1 MKFEGIKKR
10 QNSWATINL
19 LTFFSFPVLIQ
30 EYAIS
35 FTPYFPHLTGC
46 PSFTKTT
53 TKNQGFLQGNNTD
66 NWDAK
71 IFSLVDKIKIKDFLQ
86 SEDPI
91 ILSEVFLKLDHQ
103 PDSKWQS
110 LGLKLGMEHDDLQ
123 QIKID
128 CANQNENP
136 ARGLIEYIYRRD
148 PTMTMAIF
156 KKHLTN
162 IQRND
167 VEYKLDS
174 MKGVFETSS
183 HNCNII
189 HKTIMHVRNG
199 PIRWQFLVRL
209 LCKLWECC
217 SSQNGRVTRQ
227 LMTEQ
232 IPCFHASAHV
242 WITNDVKMWYEQ
254 KSVTDILTTFWR
266 LLWSI
271 IIQTQGNKAIKIRL
285 VSK

>member
-1 MKFEGIKKR
+1 MVKFEGIKKR
-10 QNSWATINL
+10 QNSSATINL

-30 EYAIS
+30 EFAIS

-136 ARGLIEYIYRRD
+136 AHGLIEYIYRRE

-174 MKGVFETSS
+174 MKGVFVMSS

-189 HKTIMHVRNG
+189 QT
-199 PIRWQFLVRL
+199 
-209 LCKLWECC
+209 LWILINLFYHA
-217 SSQNGRVTRQ
+217 SSQTSCVRVSSNLNIT
-227 LMTEQ
+227 LPPHIHFVNCGKA
-232 IPCFHASAHV
+232 IPESYPWRYFCK
-242 WITNDVKMWYEQ
+242 DVL
-254 KSVTDILTTFWR
+254 SIPLILTKPWYFSCLSSHLSSEIHVSLFFHP
-266 LLWSI
+266 LLS
-271 IIQTQGNKAIKIRL
+271 
-285 VSK
+285 

>member
-1 MKFEGIKKR
+1 MKEVKKR

-30 EYAIS
+30 EFAIS
-35 FTPYFPHLTGC
+35 FAPYFPHLTGC

-66 NWDAK
+66 IWDAK
-71 IFSLVDKIKIKDFLQ
+71 IFSLVDEIKITDFLQ

-91 ILSEVFLKLDHQ
+91 ILSKVFLKLDHL

-110 LGLKLGMEHDDLQ
+110 LGLKLGMEHEDLK

-136 ARGLIEYIYRRD
+136 AQGLIEYIYRRD
-148 PTMTMAIF
+148 PTMTMGRF

-167 VEYKLDS
+167 VKDKLDS
-174 MKGVFETSS
+174 MKGVFVMSS
-183 HNCNII
+183 NICNII
-189 HKTIMHVRNG
+189 QT
-199 PIRWQFLVRL
+199 
-209 LCKLWECC
+209 LWILINLFYHA
-217 SSQNGRVTRQ
+217 SSQTSCVRMSPSLPTHFVNCGKA
-227 LMTEQ
+227 
-232 IPCFHASAHV
+232 IPESYPLRYFCKNV
-242 WITNDVKMWYEQ
+242 LPIPL
-254 KSVTDILTTFWR
+254 ILTN
-266 LLWSI
+266 WSYGSSSI
-271 IIQTQGNKAIKIRL
+271 STIASSLDK
-285 VSK
+285 VFHCHE